1 MNVSSIPISKRSFRS
16 ENQFVETV
24 FNALLYDTTNRR
36 QRIISLGRMLKWN
49 QSIIP
54 KEDLNFWHWAGC
66 ITEEVNKMSGTFY
79 TATLPKFKSEQQTDD
94 K

>member
-1 MNVSSIPISKRSFRS
+1 MKTQKDWLGKLLTNFIMRD
-16 ENQFVETV
+16 ENL
-24 FNALLYDTTNRR
+24 N

-54 KEDLNFWHWAGC
+54 KEDCEFWKLQGC
-66 ITEEVNKMSGTFY
+66 KVEEINKMSATYY
-79 TATLPKFKSEQQTDD
+79 TATLPKFKIEKQIDV